1 MKKQT
6 SIHKLYKRLLN
17 LYPEN
22 FKAQLSE
29 SMAQTFHDLY
39 YEHQQ
44 QNKRDLFGF
53 VTWTFLETA
62 LGIARERLLLI
73 SPGDIMQAILKPLG
87 SSAFLSLLLILPFM
101 LMEVVNRRNL
111 NEDFPFMLFFVLWF
125 NLFAVLL
132 ILSPIVLGRWMGK
145 QRTANSTSAPGN
157 TLFTNP
163 RSALIISSILI
174 LIIVIPSLLA
184 SLGREPLEGVNN
196 DYVYAFGVQVPSQF
210 IAFALFLIPIAAG
223 VIASGPIARTLRAGG
238 SLFAHPVH
246 LIIVVVISFL
256 FAAGVVGLIVDQWPC
271 FVGVPLCD

>member
-6 SIHKLYKRLLN
+6 SIHKLYKYLLN

-29 SMAQTFHDLY
+29 SMEQTFHDLY
-39 YEHQQ
+39 HEHQQ
-44 QNKRDLFGF
+44 QNPHALFGF

-62 LGIARERLLLI
+62 MGIVRERLLLI
-73 SPGDIMQAILKPLG
+73 SPGDIMHAILKPLG
-87 SSAFLSLLLILPFM
+87 SSAFLGLLLTLPFM

-111 NEDFPFMLFFVLWF
+111 HEEFPFMLFFVLWF

-132 ILSPIVLGRWMGK
+132 ILSPIVLGRWVGK
-145 QRTANSTSAPGN
+145 QRTANSPSESGN

-163 RSALIISSILI
+163 RSALIISGALI

-184 SLGREPLEGVNN
+184 SLGREPLEGVNM

-256 FAAGVVGLIVDQWPC
+256 FAAGVISLIVDQWPC